1 MRTSKLSSVQRVF
14 SYIIL
19 AEKYEFLFPDPNV
32 KSEVVRK
39 SILEEE
45 KT

>member
-19 AEKYEFLFPDPNV
+19 TEKYEFLFSDPNV
-32 KSEVVRK
+32 KSKVVRK